1 MPPVPDTAEYFSP
14 ISPDHVGTLHVWSK
28 GNGYSGQIKVFSNK
42 ELIIG
47 RSAKLCNFVLEGDP
61 GISHRHLRVYVI
73 IFDQGNP
80 GEVGPLVYAKDTSQY
95 GSRYN
100 NVKITK
106 DNPGVLLSNGDKVRL
121 SDDTTLEFE
130 TWSDSQSAPFSYEQM
145 REMKRFERRYRV
157 TSKLLGCGA
166 YGRVH
171 LAICRRNKKQL
182 ACKIIDIGALKKR
195 LEDIE
200 RAKRTEPRTR
210 RPAAEVDQE
219 EEHAKI
225 EPWIQRRRET
235 SYLESKLQV
244 YKREVDILKDLNHP
258 NIICL
263 EKVFWSENTMYIFQE
278 LVTAGDLF
286 SFLEFKDFQLSDI
299 EAAVIVGQIT
309 FAIRYLHRR
318 NIVHRDIK
326 PDNVLMTSLSHGA
339 RVVLTDFGCARRIAD
354 HTCRMK
360 TSMGTVEYTAP
371 EVPRVK
377 HSGKGKGYTKAVDMW
392 SLGCLT
398 AVLLT
403 GGSPFNDPVTGKYSE
418 AMAKSCNLKHLQ
430 SDATWEAVGRRAK
443 DFVHNLLVLEEENR
457 MTAEQ
462 AMDHEWFTTPTY
474 KRELE
479 ILYQYAIGGWVP
491 RRGSNAVIS
500 NMGIED
506 EDFKRLT
513 PWKKKAS
520 SPIDPPYKPFPDKIH
535 RIIWSG
541 KSPGQETLP
550 IRTQK
555 KNIYAWEDPKNDD
568 GCVSPTFSAL
578 DGEVPNGGPVLGI
591 ATGPVAQ
598 PGDSPERQS
607 SVEGDIDD
615 IDVEEELPRE
625 TGPKSPRVHAQ
636 ATASPE
642 PKATMNNNRH
652 RAPYSPDAWNAMNK
666 PGVRPPQ
673 PQSLS
678 IKDAETRTAST
689 PPEGGRVQF
698 VDITDDTHIATN
710 GGETVVPRTPVQQPL
725 SDPSALPEIPPLPP
739 TPRLKSINFG
749 DEDLLSMTDRR
760 SRNDDSNNHRVGM
773 PQNGHRLR
781 SPKQYQKPQPQSQG
795 QQPSLYLAKM
805 TRRLDLLA
813 MSHTTSPNKAT
824 IPDSQPNLNQT
835 PPPPS
840 SQPERQHQGLT
851 TLSPPPLSP
860 PSPPESPS
868 IPSHHGLNLT
878 GNHRKR
884 NIFDFEDDDDD
895 QSKNQNGADSED
907 EVYEEIEDRVSG
919 KKRKVAYGALSSGA
933 GVGVDV
939 GGPVGA
945 RGGADV
951 AGQDGGDAEE
961 RGEGGGGVW
970 WGEGAGEMLF
980 R

>member
-14 ISPDHVGTLHVWSK
+14 LSPDHVGTLHAWSK
-28 GNGYSGQIKVFSNK
+28 GNGHGGRINVFSNK

-61 GISHRHLRVYVI
+61 GISHRHLKVYVI

-80 GEVGPLVYAKDTSQY
+80 GEVGPLVYVKDTSQY
-95 GSRYN
+95 GSRWN

-121 SDDTTLEFE
+121 SDDTTLEFQ
-130 TWSDSQSAPFSYEQM
+130 TWSDNQSAPFSYEQAK
-145 REMKRFERRYRV
+145 EM
-157 TSKLLGCGA
+157 A
-166 YGRVH
+166 
-171 LAICRRNKKQL
+171 QL

-225 EPWIQRRRET
+225 EPWIQRRQET

-263 EKVFWSENTMYIFQE
+263 EKVFWSDNTMYIFQE

-299 EAAVIVGQIT
+299 ESAVIVRQIT
-309 FAIRYLHRR
+309 LAIRYLHRR

-339 RVVLTDFGCARRIAD
+339 RVVLTDFGCARRITD

-418 AMAKSCNLKHLQ
+418 AMAKSCNLKYLQ
-430 SDATWEAVGRRAK
+430 NDATWEAVGRRAK

-462 AMDHEWFTTPTY
+462 AMNHEWFTTPTY
-474 KRELE
+474 KRELD
-479 ILYQYAIGGWVP
+479 ILYRYAIGGWVP

-506 EDFKRLT
+506 GDFKRLT

-520 SPIDPPYKPFPDKIH
+520 TPIDPPYKPFPDKIH

-541 KSPGQETLP
+541 RSPGQETLP
-550 IRTQK
+550 IRTRK
-555 KNIYAWEDPKNDD
+555 KNICAWEDPKNED

-578 DGEVPNGGPVLGI
+578 GGEVPNGGPVLGI
-591 ATGPVAQ
+591 STGPVAQ

-607 SVEGDIDD
+607 SVESDIDD

-625 TGPKSPRVHAQ
+625 TCPKSPRVHAQ
-636 ATASPE
+636 ATTSPE
-642 PKATMNNNRH
+642 TKAALSNIRH
-652 RAPYSPDAWNAMNK
+652 RAPYSPDAWNAVNK
-666 PGVRPPQ
+666 PAVRSPQ

-678 IKDAETRTAST
+678 VKDAETKTAST
-689 PPEGGRVQF
+689 PPEGGHVQF
-698 VDITDDTHIATN
+698 VNIMDDTHIATN
-710 GGETVVPRTPVQQPL
+710 GRETVVPETPIQQPL
-725 SDPSALPEIPPLPP
+725 PDPSGLSEIPPLPP
-739 TPRLKSINFG
+739 TPRLKSIDFG
-749 DEDLLSMTDRR
+749 EEDLLSTTDRC
-760 SRNDDSNNHRVGM
+760 SRNNDSNNRVGDIA
-773 PQNGHRLR
+773 QNGHRLR
-781 SPKQYQKPQPQSQG
+781 SPKQYQKQKEPQPKPPSQG
-795 QQPSLYLAKM
+795 QQTSLYLPNM
-805 TRRLDLLA
+805 TRGFGLLA
-813 MSHTTSPNKAT
+813 LGHTTSPNKAT
-824 IPDSQPNLNQT
+824 IPDSQPNQT

-840 SQPERQHQGLT
+840 SQHQQQDPPT
-851 TLSPPPLSP
+851 PPPASP
-860 PSPPESPS
+860 PSPPKSPP
-868 IPSHHGLNLT
+868 IPSHHRLNLT
-878 GNHRKR
+878 GNRKR

-895 QSKNQNGADSED
+895 DDHRQSQKGADSED

-919 KKRKVAYGALSSGA
+919 KKRKVAYGALSSAA
-933 GVGVDV
+933 GVGVGS
-939 GGPVGA
+939 GGPVDMAGGGVASAGTGTGVGA
-945 RGGADV
+945 GVV
-951 AGQDGGDAEE
+951 ARDGGDEE
-961 RGEGGGGVW
+961 EPREGGGGVW

-980 R
+980 